1 MTISQMK
8 KILLIL
14 LALTFTSCEDFLSE
28 NVRGVISPN
37 NFYNSDQEAIQAANG
52 LYLDFNSSNLYD
64 NWQGISAY
72 TYFGT
77 DEVMPNRLFG
87 GLSQIMN
94 YDMTE
99 TNYGNAYGIWQ
110 DLYSVIGDANSVL
123 ANVRDNPKITKT
135 TKDRVLGEAYFL
147 RALAYYHLTSLWGDV
162 PFYLDELSLAEVGN
176 LGRTNVAEI
185 RTQMVADLK
194 TAEGILPAKYNEAE
208 TGHATKWAAKF
219 LRARYH
225 FWQKDWAGALAASKD
240 IIDNSHHKLM
250 PTYEAV
256 FDVNNQFND
265 EAIFGIDFLKGVNPQ
280 SITDSFNPR
289 LRDEPKNSAQRGAF
303 ASALT
308 ARGEEFNGFGLA
320 VPINDLIKKFPKDDL
335 RRPLNIMNTYL
346 GYDLAFSYFK
356 KRTNFDF
363 VQSPR
368 SQHGEWW
375 ITMRLAQVYLMAA
388 EAANELGNSADAYQ
402 YVNRI
407 RARAYSPAKPLA
419 GLSQVQLRKALQDEY
434 KWELAGEGER
444 RYDLIR
450 WGILVETIK
459 NTDFGIHKGNQN
471 IKPHMVK
478 LPIPAEEIV
487 LNPKL
492 LESDPTNNGYR

>member
-1 MTISQMK
+1 MK
-8 KILLIL
+8 RIILIL
-14 LALTFTSCEDFLSE
+14 LALTFTSCEEFLSE
-28 NVRGVISPN
+28 DVRGVISPN

-52 LYLDFNSSNLYD
+52 LYLGLNTGDLYD

-72 TYFGT
+72 MYFGT
-77 DEVMPNRLFG
+77 DEVMPNRIFG
-87 GLSQIMN
+87 GLAQIMN
-94 YDMTE
+94 YDLTE

-110 DLYSVIGDANSVL
+110 DFYKVIGDANSVL
-123 ANVRDNPKITKT
+123 ANVKDNAKISKPTQ
-135 TKDRVLGEAYFL
+135 DRVLGEAYFL
-147 RALAYYHLTSLWGDV
+147 RALAYYHLTSLWGGV
-162 PFYLDELSLAEVGN
+162 PFYLDELSLAEVGS
-176 LGRTNVAEI
+176 LGRTDVAEI
-185 RTQMVADLK
+185 RNQMIADLK
-194 TAEGILPAKYNEAE
+194 TAEAILPAEYSAAE

-219 LRARYH
+219 LRTRYH
-225 FWQKDWAGALAASKD
+225 LWQKDWPAALEASKD
-240 IIDNSHHKLM
+240 IINNSQHKLM
-250 PTYEAV
+250 TTYEAV

-265 EAIFGIDFLKGVNPQ
+265 EAIFGIDFLNGVDGQ
-280 SITDSFNPR
+280 TITDSFNPR
-289 LRDEPKNSAQRGAF
+289 LRDEPRNSAQRGAF
-303 ASALT
+303 AAALT

-335 RRPLNIMNTYL
+335 RRPLNIMDKYL
-346 GYDLAFSYFK
+346 GYDLTFSYFK

-368 SQHGEWW
+368 GNHGEWW

-388 EAANELGNSADAYQ
+388 EAANEAGNAAEAYQ
-402 YVNRI
+402 YINRI
-407 RARAYSPAKPLA
+407 RERAYSPAQPLT
-419 GLSQVQLRKALQDEY
+419 GLTQTTLRKAIQDEY

-459 NTDFGIHKGNQN
+459 NTDFGIHEGDKN
-471 IKPHMVK
+471 IQTHMVK